1 MLSRAPQSWEAA
13 LRVCTHA
20 YAGRMTRKERKQTL
34 TEELLADAE
43 LAQSRRKRFGAL
55 QADRQRWS
63 GKKGRKTSNERK
75 KVYKRPRH

>member
-1 MLSRAPQSWEAA
+1 MHA
-13 LRVCTHA
+13 HA
-20 YAGRMTRKERKQTL
+20 YAGRMTRRDRKQTL

-63 GKKGRKTSNERK
+63 GKKGRKTSNERN

>member
-1 MLSRAPQSWEAA
+1 MRAHP
-13 LRVCTHA
+13 H
-20 YAGRMTRKERKQTL
+20 AGRMTRRERKQTL

-63 GKKGRKTSNERK
+63 GKKGRRTGNERK